1 MLICEMAAY
10 YKSIGKSVWIALQE
24 IYTRFGRWLHKVD
37 SHEFAGLS
45 GMDKMKE
52 IMQALRKNPP
62 KELAGFKIV
71 RAADYLTHVM
81 YDYTAQNTAAI
92 DLPPAN
98 VLTYWLANGASVI
111 VRPSGTEPK
120 IKVYYSTSGASLAE
134 AEALSAKLAAAMAP
148 LVQ

>member
-1 MLICEMAAY
+1 MTAKHTKAPLDSKLEAAKSASDWPLLIRMC
-10 YKSIGKSVWIALQE
+10 
-24 IYTRFGRWLHKVD
+24 R
-37 SHEFAGLS
+37 
-45 GMDKMKE
+45 
-52 IMQALRKNPP
+52 QALRKNPP